1 MSLSVYYIVQKMFPW
16 RQKKGDELVKSSHLS
31 FNFSGIKKKY
41 SNQFLLSPLSLFR
54 LEKHVVYTQ
63 ADE

>member
-31 FNFSGIKKKY
+31 FNFSGIKKNTVINFY
-41 SNQFLLSPLSLFR
+41 SPLSLFFG
-54 LEKHVVYTQ
+54 
-63 ADE
+63 